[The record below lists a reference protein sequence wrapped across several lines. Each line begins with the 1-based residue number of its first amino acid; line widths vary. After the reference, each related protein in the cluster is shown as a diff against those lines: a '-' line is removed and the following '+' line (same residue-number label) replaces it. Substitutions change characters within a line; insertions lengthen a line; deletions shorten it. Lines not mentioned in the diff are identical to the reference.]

1 MYCVT
6 VTYFQLHFV
15 TVFPMEVP
23 IVQTPPPPPRYT
35 PTEIASLYRDVSKH
49 LESLQAHSS
58 SKAATSG
65 IGALRKVTLPSDDE
79 IATLVAER
87 MTFLPQK
94 HPITV
99 VVNQDTSRRG
109 KREVDV
115 LGVGKNGD
123 KHRKRNSYIL
133 VAGKQRSIPPEDLSN
148 FKAFLRKHSM
158 ELANVKLTRTTP
170 ESDRKQRRQ
179 ALIASH
185 EEAHRTKVVG
195 KQALIAELMRS
206 TKFTMHD
213 IFHMSCHF
221 KQLAGD
227 AGTISSDGFATIVGS
242 HLDKFLSSHGMSVSA
257 ATAIEGTILTSQAL
271 ASRLYGIFDQ
281 DGNGQI
287 DFREF
292 ILGLHSL
299 VQGTLDEKLDILFRH
314 FDVDGNNAI
323 SIAELV
329 RILNGGHEMMAQ
341 LALYLDHFFGHVDT
355 NHDGITESE
364 FVAAAASEPLVLEAL
379 SKPLHRQTHF
389 QLRQSL
395 RRMTERLRLDWSI
408 LVDLL
413 DDVNEATKEDR
424 IIPVDYEEGP
434 MIPLTS
440 AQFHNLMFQYL
451 RDPQADDGH
460 ALQDLF
466 RAYLCPNDSL
476 HRGKTNC
483 RELIRDLAAMLRS
496 VDVSSDEARAR
507 LYFRFFD
514 YDNDHEITRD
524 QLSTVVC
531 SSFGIVGKELLET
544 MRLLESIDSN
554 GDGQLT
560 KEEYMEA
567 AKTHPLLLAS
577 IYICI

>member
-1 MYCVT
+1 
-6 VTYFQLHFV
+6 
-15 TVFPMEVP
+15 MEVP
-23 IVQTPPPPPRYT
+23 IVHTPRPPPPPPRYT

-58 SKAATSG
+58 SKATTSG
-65 IGALRKVTLPSDDE
+65 VGALRKVTLPSDDE

-87 MTFLPQK
+87 ATFLPQK

-99 VVNQDTSRRG
+99 VVNQDTRSPRG
-109 KREVDV
+109 KREVDIV
-115 LGVGKNGD
+115 GVGKNGD
-123 KHRKRNSYIL
+123 KHRKRNAYIL
-133 VAGKQRSIPPEDLSN
+133 VAGKQRSIPPDDLSN

-158 ELANVKLTRTTP
+158 ELANVKLTRTP
-170 ESDRKQRRQ
+170 ETDRKQRRQ

-271 ASRLYGIFDQ
+271 ASRLYGILDQ

-299 VQGTLDEKLDILFRH
+299 VQGTLDEKLDTLFRH

-329 RILNGGHEMMAQ
+329 RILNGGHEKMAQ
-341 LALYLDHFFGHVDT
+341 LALYLDHFFSHVDT
-355 NHDGITESE
+355 NHDGVITESE

-424 IIPVDYEEGP
+424 IMPVDYEERP

-440 AQFHNLMFQYL
+440 AQFHNLMFQYF